1 MINAKKE
8 IQYILVSHL
17 LNDMAQA
24 GLLTADELPIAQQL
38 AVEKYHPSTVWE

>member
-1 MINAKKE
+1 MIHAKNE
-8 IQYILVSHL
+8 IQYILVSRL

-24 GLLTADELPIAQQL
+24 GFLTADELSIAQQL